1 LAGGKMNKTKYLFVL
16 CTIFLLTTSIFAQL
30 NESFTGT
37 TFPPD
42 GWTVYNFGTTP
53 GDSWDRYTVY
63 YCTPPACARIYY
75 DLPNNDW
82 LITPKLAVQNGD
94 SFIFYHRK
102 QSTSYEETLYI
113 RLSLSNTDTSSFA
126 IFLDSTI
133 NPVGDTAWHRKAIY
147 LSPYAGNNIYIAFYY
162 KDYNN
167 YGVAIDDV
175 AGPIIWAPPNDVG
188 LQQILSPGT
197 QALLNVSM
205 TPSAKVKNYGA
216 NSQTNFAVICSIV
229 SLAGTVRFTDTKTI
243 SLAGGR
249 DTTINFTSWTPI
261 IAELCTVKM
270 RTALVG
276 DQNPDNDRKVRTTD
290 ISSYITIGT
299 GTTATSLYPMY
310 CLYAYSV
317 SEAIYLQSE
326 IGYFG
331 NITNLAYYKNSG
343 TSATLIE
350 SVAIFMKH
358 TTETS
363 VATGAYDT
371 TGYTLIYAG
380 TFPND
385 ATPGWMDVALSTP
398 FTYNNTDNL
407 KVLIG
412 KGPPNIA
419 SGYPLW
425 RYTSTSPTNMNRYGY
440 SNTGLPTSLTQ
451 TTSRPNL
458 RIALSLGAPP
468 ARDVGVDAII
478 SPLGVTQL
486 NQPMIPIARVKNY
499 GSQSQSFAVGCSIIG
514 PGHVVRYTNAQ
525 NVTNL
530 APGDTARVNFT
541 SCTPTNAETDTV
553 IMKTLLANDSV
564 PANDRKSRT
573 TLVGNILY
581 QDFEANNGG
590 YIADPPDTC
599 WQWGT
604 PTTVG
609 PSSAYSGAK
618 CWGTKIASNYSN
630 NANWKLTSVQF
641 TANINNPVLKFFH
654 WYSFEGTSTR
664 FDGGNVKISIG
675 GGPWTLIN
683 PVGGYVGVA
692 YTTNVAI
699 TGESCYAGTNAQWSE
714 ATFNL
719 PVNSGQTFN
728 IRWHFGTDLSV
739 ATYPGWYVD
748 DVMGIGFVT
757 VGIAEENLINPIQIT
772 SLYNVRPNPVV
783 NGLAQISFTIS
794 SPTRTLLKIYDAS
807 GRLMKTLV
815 NSKLDNGVYNL
826 IWNGTDDNNHEV
838 AEGIYFYTL
847 TTENHNSTK
856 KLIFTR

>member
-133 NPVGDTAWHRKAIY
+133 NPVGDTAWQRKAIY

-276 DQNPDNDRKVRTTD
+276 DQNPDNDRKVQATD
-290 ISSYITIGT
+290 ISNYITIGT

-310 CLYAYSV
+310 CYYAYSV
-317 SEAIYLQSE
+317 SEGIYLQSE

-343 TSATLIE
+343 TSSTPIE
-350 SVAIFMKH
+350 NVAIFLKH

-371 TGYTLIYAG
+371 TGYTLVYVG

-385 ATPGWMDVALSTP
+385 ATPGWMDVTLSNP
-398 FTYNNTDNL
+398 FAYNNMDNL
-407 KVLIG
+407 KILII

-419 SGYPLW
+419 SGYPSW
-425 RYTSTSPTNMNRYGY
+425 RYSSTSPTNLNRYGY
-440 SNTGLPTSLTQ
+440 NASALPTSLTQ
-451 TTSRPNL
+451 TTSRPNV
-458 RIALSLGAPP
+458 RIALALGTPP

-478 SPLGVTQL
+478 APLGVTQL

-590 YIADPPDTC
+590 YVADPATGG
-599 WQWGT
+599 WEWGV
-604 PTTVG
+604 PTSG
-609 PSSAYSGAK
+609 PGSAYSG
-618 CWGTKIASNYSN
+618 TKVWATVLGGNYTAS
-630 NANWKLTSVQF
+630 ANWKLTSIEF
-641 TANINNPVLKFFH
+641 TANVNNPALQFWH
-654 WYSFEGTSTR
+654 WFDTENA
-664 FDGGNVKISIG
+664 FDGGNVKISVA
-675 GGPWTLIN
+675 GGPWTIIV
-683 PVGGYVGVA
+683 PAGGYPGTANSSNVG
-692 YTTNVAI
+692 I
-699 TGESCYAGTNAQWSE
+699 PLEPCFTGHVQGYWEE
-714 ATFNL
+714 ETFVL
-719 PVNSGQTFN
+719 PVNSGQTFL
-728 IRWHFGTDLSV
+728 IRWHFGSDASV
-739 ATYPGWYVD
+739 FYPGWYID
-748 DVMGIGFVT
+748 DVIGVGFGT
-757 VGIAEENLINPIQIT
+757 VGIAEGNQNNPT
-772 SLYNVRPNPVV
+772 NFTALHAVKPNPVT
-783 NGLAQISFTIS
+783 NGLARISFNLA
-794 SPTRTLLKIYDAS
+794 SPSKVSLKIYDTF
-807 GRLMKTLV
+807 GRLTKTLA
-815 NSKLDNGVYNL
+815 NTSLGYGTYDYT
-826 IWNGTDDNNHEV
+826 WNGTDENNNRV
-838 AEGIYFYTL
+838 AEGIYFCTL
-847 TTENHNSTK
+847 KTDKYNSTK
-856 KLIFTR
+856 KLVLTR

>member
-1 LAGGKMNKTKYLFVL
+1 MHKNKYIIAL
-16 CTIFLLTTSIFAQL
+16 CSILLISATALAQL

-94 SFIFYHRK
+94 SLKFYHRK

-133 NPVGDTAWHRKAIY
+133 NPIGDTAWHRKAIY

-167 YGVAIDDV
+167 FGVAIDDV
-175 AGPIIWAPPNDVG
+175 TGPIIWAPPNDVG

-229 SLAGTVRFTDTKTI
+229 SPTGAVRYTDTKTI

-270 RTALVG
+270 RTALTG
-276 DQNPDNDRKVRTTD
+276 DQNPDNDRKVQTTD
-290 ISSYITIGT
+290 ISNYITIGT

-310 CLYAYSV
+310 CYYAYSV

-331 NITNLAYYKNSG
+331 HITNVAYYKNSG
-343 TSATLIE
+343 TSSTPIE
-350 SVAIFMKH
+350 NVAIFLKH

-371 TGYTLIYAG
+371 TGYTLVYAG

-385 ATPGWMDVALSTP
+385 ATLGWMDVTLSNP

-407 KVLIG
+407 KILII
-412 KGPPNIA
+412 KGPPNIT
-419 SGYPLW
+419 SGYPTW
-425 RYTSTSPTNMNRYGY
+425 RYSSTSPTNLNRYGY
-440 SNTGLPTSLTQ
+440 NASALPISLTQ
-451 TTSRPNL
+451 TTSRPNV
-458 RIALSLGAPP
+458 RIALALGTPP

-478 SPLGVTQL
+478 APSGVTQL
-486 NQPMIPIARVKNY
+486 NQPVIPIARVKNY

-530 APGDTARVNFT
+530 AAGDTARVNFT

-553 IMKTLLANDSV
+553 IMKTLLTNDSV
-564 PANDRKSRT
+564 PVNDRKSRT
-573 TLVGNILY
+573 TVVGNIFY
-581 QDFEANNGG
+581 QDFEATNGG
-590 YIADPPDTC
+590 YTADPPDSC

-630 NANWKLTSVQF
+630 NANWKLNSVQY
-641 TANINNPVLKFFH
+641 TANTNNPVLKFWH
-654 WYSFEGTSTR
+654 WYSTETR
-664 FDGGNVKISIG
+664 YDGGNVKMSLNG
-675 GGPWTLIN
+675 TTWTLIH
-683 PVGGYVGVA
+683 PVGGYPDTA
-692 YTTNVAI
+692 RSQNVAI
-699 TGESCYAGTNAQWSE
+699 PRESCYTSSGGASWNE

-719 PVNSGQTFN
+719 PINSGQQFY
-728 IRWHFGTDLSV
+728 IRWHFGTDPSV
-739 ATYPGWYVD
+739 ASYPGWYID
-748 DVMGIGFVT
+748 DVMGIGFGT
-757 VGIAEENLINPIQIT
+757 VGITEENLINPIQIT
-772 SLYNVRPNPVV
+772 SLYNVKPNPVV
-783 NGLAQISFTIS
+783 NGLAQISFSIS
-794 SPTRTLLKIYDAS
+794 SPTITLLKIYDAS
-807 GRLMKTLV
+807 GRLIKTLV

-838 AEGIYFYTL
+838 AEGVYFYTL
-847 TTENHNSTK
+847 TTETHNSTK
-856 KLIFTR
+856 KLVFIR